1 MEDLDTQTPDI
12 VPDAPASAP
21 DAPPPTLSDALDN
34 AFDNVFSDEPE
45 MQSGRNRDQS
55 GRFAKG
61 EAKSEAKAEV
71 APKSAEVTP
80 KSAEVP
86 AKPSEVAAKFGE
98 VASQTAEQS
107 QNPDEP
113 PARLAAEAKAQWGAL
128 PPAVKADVHRTI
140 REMQGGI
147 EKYRTEATRWQTD
160 VAPYETLAQ
169 QYGMD
174 IKGVLADYEGMARM
188 MATDPVQV
196 FDTLAKRHGFTLQD
210 VAANVLGQDL
220 DEYAK
225 QTSQEIARLQQEN
238 MELKRQTQTYTQ
250 RQQQEVQSFITDFA
264 VKNPRYSELEPRIR
278 GILQS
283 TLVTATDPR
292 MRLQEAYEIAQ
303 SIADRFR
310 PAPRTAPAPQNPAI
324 ADQTRKGQLSITG
337 APGSGSNPANRKTP
351 ASAREAID
359 RAFDQYNL

>member
-1 MEDLDTQTPDI
+1 MDDFDTQAPDI
-12 VPDAPASAP
+12 VDVPAVSAP
-21 DAPPPTLSDALDN
+21 EASPSATLSDALDN

-45 MQSGRNRDQS
+45 MQSGRARDQS

-61 EAKSEAKAEV
+61 EAKG
-71 APKSAEVTP
+71 EVT
-80 KSAEVP
+80 
-86 AKPSEVAAKFGE
+86 AKPSEVSAKSGE
-98 VASQTAEQS
+98 VAAKSSEVAPTAIEQAI
-107 QNPDEP
+107 NPDEP
-113 PARLAAEAKAQWGAL
+113 PARLSAEAKAQWGAL

-188 MATDPVQV
+188 MATNPVQV

-220 DEYAK
+220 DDYAK

-264 VKNPRYSELEPRIR
+264 VKNPRYGELEPQIA
-278 GILQS
+278 GILRS
-283 TLVTATDPR
+283 GLVTATEPR
-292 MRLQEAYEIAQ
+292 MRLQEAYEIA
-303 SIADRFR
+303 DRLK
-310 PAPRTAPAPQNPAI
+310 PAPRTAPAPQTPAI

-351 ASAREAID
+351 ASAREALD
-359 RAFDQYNL
+359 RAFDQYGL

>member
-1 MEDLDTQTPDI
+1 MDDFDTQTPDI
-12 VPDAPASAP
+12 TPDVPAASAP
-21 DAPPPTLSDALDN
+21 EASPSATLSDALDN

-45 MQSGRNRDQS
+45 MQSGRARDQS

-61 EAKSEAKAEV
+61 EAKSEAKA
-71 APKSAEVTP
+71 APIDPKPVSAEP
-80 KSAEVP
+80 GPE
-86 AKPSEVAAKFGE
+86 AKAAP
-98 VASQTAEQS
+98 TEQPI
-107 QNPDEP
+107 NPDEP
-113 PARLAAEAKAQWGAL
+113 PARLSAEAKAQWGAL

-147 EKYRTEATRWQTD
+147 EKYRNEATRWQTD

-188 MATDPVQV
+188 MATNPVQV

-220 DEYAK
+220 DDYAK

-264 VKNPRYSELEPRIR
+264 VKNPRYGELEPQIA
-278 GILQS
+278 GILRS
-283 TLVTATDPR
+283 GLVTATEPR
-292 MRLQEAYEIAQ
+292 MRLQEAYEIA
-303 SIADRFR
+303 DRLK
-310 PAPRTAPAPQNPAI
+310 PAPRTAPAPQTPAI

-351 ASAREAID
+351 ASAREALD
-359 RAFDQYNL
+359 RAFDQYGL

>member
-1 MEDLDTQTPDI
+1 MEDFDTQAPDI

-61 EAKSEAKAEV
+61 EAKAAPIEAKPV
-71 APKSAEVTP
+71 SAE
-80 KSAEVP
+80 P
-86 AKPSEVAAKFGE
+86 APEAAT
-98 VASQTAEQS
+98 APAEQS

-113 PARLAAEAKAQWGAL
+113 PARLSAEAKAQWAAL

-188 MATDPVQV
+188 MATNPVQV

-220 DEYAK
+220 DDYAK

-264 VKNPRYSELEPRIR
+264 VKNPRYGELEPQIA
-278 GILQS
+278 GILRS
-283 TLVTATDPR
+283 GLVTATEPR
-292 MRLQEAYEIAQ
+292 LRLQEAYEIA
-303 SIADRFR
+303 DRLK

-351 ASAREAID
+351 ASAREALD
-359 RAFDQYNL
+359 RAFDQYGL

>member
-1 MEDLDTQTPDI
+1 MEDLDTQAPDI

-61 EAKSEAKAEV
+61 EAKAAPIEAKPA
-71 APKSAEVTP
+71 SAE
-80 KSAEVP
+80 P
-86 AKPSEVAAKFGE
+86 APEAA
-98 VASQTAEQS
+98 AAPAEQS

-113 PARLAAEAKAQWGAL
+113 PARLSAEAKAQWAAL

-188 MATDPVQV
+188 MATNPVQV

-220 DEYAK
+220 DDYAK

-264 VKNPRYSELEPRIR
+264 VKNPRYGELEPQIA
-278 GILQS
+278 GILRS
-283 TLVTATDPR
+283 GLVTATEPR
-292 MRLQEAYEIAQ
+292 LRLQEAYEIA
-303 SIADRFR
+303 DRLK

-351 ASAREAID
+351 ASAREALD
-359 RAFDQYNL
+359 RAFDQYGL

>member
-1 MEDLDTQTPDI
+1 MEDLDTQTPAI

-34 AFDNVFSDEPE
+34 AFDNVFADEPE

-61 EAKSEAKAEV
+61 EAKSEAKGEV
-71 APKSAEVTP
+71 APKPS
-80 KSAEVP
+80 EVP
-86 AKPSEVAAKFGE
+86 AKSGE
-98 VASQTAEQS
+98 VASQNAEQS

-113 PARLAAEAKAQWGAL
+113 PARLSAEAKAQWSAL

-264 VKNPRYSELEPRIR
+264 VKNPRYSELEPQIA
-278 GILQS
+278 GILRS
-283 TLVTATDPR
+283 GLVTATEPR
-292 MRLQEAYEIAQ
+292 LRLQEAYEIA
-303 SIADRFR
+303 DRLK

-351 ASAREAID
+351 ASAREALD
-359 RAFDQYNL
+359 RAFDQYGL

>member
-1 MEDLDTQTPDI
+1 MDDFDTETPDI
-12 VPDAPASAP
+12 APDVPAASAP
-21 DAPPPTLSDALDN
+21 EASPSATLSDALDK
-34 AFDNVFSDEPE
+34 AFDDVFSDEPE
-45 MQSGRNRDQS
+45 MQSGRARDQS

-61 EAKSEAKAEV
+61 EAKSE
-71 APKSAEVTP
+71 VT
-80 KSAEVP
+80 
-86 AKPSEVAAKFGE
+86 AKPGEVSAKSGEVAAKSGE
-98 VASQTAEQS
+98 VASQTSEQPI
-107 QNPDEP
+107 NPDEP
-113 PARLAAEAKAQWGAL
+113 PARLSAEAKAQWGAL

-188 MATDPVQV
+188 MATNPVQV

-220 DEYAK
+220 DDYAK

-264 VKNPRYSELEPRIR
+264 VKNPRYGELEPQIA
-278 GILQS
+278 GILRS
-283 TLVTATDPR
+283 GLVTATEPR
-292 MRLQEAYEIAQ
+292 MRLQEAYEIA
-303 SIADRFR
+303 DRLK
-310 PAPRTAPAPQNPAI
+310 PAPRTAPAPQTPAI

-351 ASAREAID
+351 ASAREALD
-359 RAFDQYNL
+359 RAFDQYGL

>member
-1 MEDLDTQTPDI
+1 MDDFDTQAPDITPD
-12 VPDAPASAP
+12 VPAVSTPEASPSA
-21 DAPPPTLSDALDN
+21 TLSDALDN

-45 MQSGRNRDQS
+45 MQSGRARDQS

-61 EAKSEAKAEV
+61 EAKSEAKA
-71 APKSAEVTP
+71 APIDPKPASAE
-80 KSAEVP
+80 P
-86 AKPSEVAAKFGE
+86 APEAK
-98 VASQTAEQS
+98 APPTEQAI
-107 QNPDEP
+107 NPDEP
-113 PARLAAEAKAQWGAL
+113 PARLSAEAKAQWGAL

-188 MATDPVQV
+188 MATNPVQV

-220 DEYAK
+220 DDYAK

-264 VKNPRYSELEPRIR
+264 VKNPRYGELEPQIA
-278 GILQS
+278 GILRS
-283 TLVTATDPR
+283 GLVTATEPR
-292 MRLQEAYEIAQ
+292 MRLQEAYEIA
-303 SIADRFR
+303 DRLK
-310 PAPRTAPAPQNPAI
+310 PAPRTAPAPQTPAI

-351 ASAREAID
+351 ASAREALD
-359 RAFDQYNL
+359 RAFDQYGL

>member
-34 AFDNVFSDEPE
+34 AFDNVFADEPE

-61 EAKSEAKAEV
+61 EGKSEV
-71 APKSAEVTP
+71 Q
-80 KSAEVP
+80 
-86 AKPSEVAAKFGE
+86 AKPSEVAPKSGEVTPKVGE

-113 PARLAAEAKAQWGAL
+113 PARLSAEAKAQWAAL

-188 MATDPVQV
+188 MATNPVQV

-210 VAANVLGQDL
+210 VAASVLGQDL

-264 VKNPRYSELEPRIR
+264 VKNPRYSELEPQIA
-278 GILQS
+278 GILRS
-283 TLVTATDPR
+283 GLVTATEPR
-292 MRLQEAYEIAQ
+292 LRLQEAYEIA
-303 SIADRFR
+303 DRLK

-351 ASAREAID
+351 ASAREALD
-359 RAFDQYNL
+359 RAFDQYGL

>member
-1 MEDLDTQTPDI
+1 MDDFDTQTPDI
-12 VPDAPASAP
+12 TPDVPAASAP
-21 DAPPPTLSDALDN
+21 EAAPPTLSDALDN

-45 MQSGRNRDQS
+45 MQSGRARDQS

-61 EAKSEAKAEV
+61 EAQAKQSEAKG
-71 APKSAEVTP
+71 EVT
-80 KSAEVP
+80 
-86 AKPSEVAAKFGE
+86 AKPSEVSAKSGE
-98 VASQTAEQS
+98 VAAKSGEAASQTSEQPI
-107 QNPDEP
+107 NPDEP
-113 PARLAAEAKAQWGAL
+113 PARLSAEAKAQWGAL

-188 MATDPVQV
+188 MATNPVQV

-220 DEYAK
+220 DDYAK

-238 MELKRQTQTYTQ
+238 MELKR
-250 RQQQEVQSFITDFA
+250 
-264 VKNPRYSELEPRIR
+264 
-278 GILQS
+278 
-283 TLVTATDPR
+283 
-292 MRLQEAYEIAQ
+292 
-303 SIADRFR
+303 
-310 PAPRTAPAPQNPAI
+310 
-324 ADQTRKGQLSITG
+324 
-337 APGSGSNPANRKTP
+337 
-351 ASAREAID
+351 
-359 RAFDQYNL
+359 

>member
-1 MEDLDTQTPDI
+1 MEDLDTQAPDI

-61 EAKSEAKAEV
+61 EAKAAPVEAKPV
-71 APKSAEVTP
+71 SAE
-80 KSAEVP
+80 P
-86 AKPSEVAAKFGE
+86 APEAA
-98 VASQTAEQS
+98 AAPAEQS

-113 PARLAAEAKAQWGAL
+113 PARLSAEAKAQWAAL

-188 MATDPVQV
+188 MATNPVQV

-220 DEYAK
+220 DDYAK

-264 VKNPRYSELEPRIR
+264 VKNPRYGELEPQIA
-278 GILQS
+278 GILRS
-283 TLVTATDPR
+283 GLVTATEPR
-292 MRLQEAYEIAQ
+292 LRLQEAYEIA
-303 SIADRFR
+303 DRLK

-351 ASAREAID
+351 ASAREALD
-359 RAFDQYNL
+359 RAFDQYGL

>member
-1 MEDLDTQTPDI
+1 MDDLDTQTPDI
-12 VPDAPASAP
+12 VDVPASAP
-21 DAPPPTLSDALDN
+21 EASPPPTLSDALDN

-45 MQSGRNRDQS
+45 MQSGRARDQS

-61 EAKSEAKAEV
+61 EAKSE
-71 APKSAEVTP
+71 VT
-80 KSAEVP
+80 
-86 AKPSEVAAKFGE
+86 AKPSEVSAKSGEVAAKPGE
-98 VASQTAEQS
+98 VASQTTEQPI
-107 QNPDEP
+107 NPDEP
-113 PARLAAEAKAQWGAL
+113 PARLSAEAKAQWGAL

-188 MATDPVQV
+188 MATNPVQV

-220 DEYAK
+220 DDYAK
-225 QTSQEIARLQQEN
+225 ETSQEIARLQQEN
-238 MELKRQTQTYTQ
+238 MELRRQTQTYTQ
-250 RQQQEVQSFITDFA
+250 RQQQEVQSFIADFA
-264 VKNPRYSELEPRIR
+264 VKNPRYGELEPQIA
-278 GILQS
+278 GILRS
-283 TLVTATDPR
+283 GLVTATEPR
-292 MRLQEAYEIAQ
+292 LRLQEAYEIA
-303 SIADRFR
+303 DRLK
-310 PAPRTAPAPQNPAI
+310 PAPRTAPAPQTPAI

-351 ASAREAID
+351 ASAREALD
-359 RAFDQYNL
+359 RAFDQYGL

>member
-1 MEDLDTQTPDI
+1 MEDLDTQTADI
-12 VPDAPASAP
+12 VPNAPAIAP

-34 AFDNVFSDEPE
+34 AFDNVFADEPE

-61 EAKSEAKAEV
+61 EAKSEAKGEV
-71 APKSAEVTP
+71 APKPS
-80 KSAEVP
+80 EVP
-86 AKPSEVAAKFGE
+86 AKSGE
-98 VASQTAEQS
+98 VASQNAEQS

-113 PARLAAEAKAQWGAL
+113 PARLSAEAKAQWSAL

-188 MATDPVQV
+188 MATDPVAV

-250 RQQQEVQSFITDFA
+250 RQHQEVQSFITDFA
-264 VKNPRYSELEPRIR
+264 VKNPRYSELEPQIA
-278 GILQS
+278 GILRS
-283 TLVTATDPR
+283 GLVTATEPR
-292 MRLQEAYEIAQ
+292 LRLQEAYEIA
-303 SIADRFR
+303 DRLK

-351 ASAREAID
+351 ASAREALD
-359 RAFDQYNL
+359 RAFDQYGL

>member
-34 AFDNVFSDEPE
+34 ALDNVFSDEPE

-61 EAKSEAKAEV
+61 EAKAAPAEAKPV
-71 APKSAEVTP
+71 SAE
-80 KSAEVP
+80 P
-86 AKPSEVAAKFGE
+86 APEAA
-98 VASQTAEQS
+98 AAPAEQS

-113 PARLAAEAKAQWGAL
+113 PARLSAEAKAQWAAL

-188 MATDPVQV
+188 MATNPVQV

-220 DEYAK
+220 DDYAK

-264 VKNPRYSELEPRIR
+264 VKNPRYGELEPQIA
-278 GILQS
+278 GILRS
-283 TLVTATDPR
+283 GLVTATEPR
-292 MRLQEAYEIAQ
+292 LRLQEAYEIA
-303 SIADRFR
+303 DRLK

-351 ASAREAID
+351 ASAREALD
-359 RAFDQYNL
+359 RAFDQYGL

>member
-1 MEDLDTQTPDI
+1 MEDLDTQAPDI

-61 EAKSEAKAEV
+61 EAKAAPIEAKPA
-71 APKSAEVTP
+71 SAE
-80 KSAEVP
+80 P
-86 AKPSEVAAKFGE
+86 APEAA
-98 VASQTAEQS
+98 AAPAEQS

-113 PARLAAEAKAQWGAL
+113 PARLSAEAKAQWAAL

-147 EKYRTEATRWQTD
+147 EKYRNEATRWQTD

-188 MATDPVQV
+188 MATNPVQV

-220 DEYAK
+220 DDYAK

-264 VKNPRYSELEPRIR
+264 VKNPRYGELEPQIA
-278 GILQS
+278 GILRS
-283 TLVTATDPR
+283 GLVTASEPR
-292 MRLQEAYEIAQ
+292 LRLQEAYEIA
-303 SIADRFR
+303 DRLK

-351 ASAREAID
+351 ASAREALD
-359 RAFDQYNL
+359 RAFDQYGL

>member
-61 EAKSEAKAEV
+61 EAKSEA
-71 APKSAEVTP
+71 APKPSEVTP
-80 KSAEVP
+80 KV
-86 AKPSEVAAKFGE
+86 GE

-113 PARLAAEAKAQWGAL
+113 PARLSAEAKAQWAAL

-188 MATDPVQV
+188 MATNPVQV

-220 DEYAK
+220 DDYAK

-264 VKNPRYSELEPRIR
+264 VKNPRYGELEPQIA
-278 GILQS
+278 GILRS
-283 TLVTATDPR
+283 GLVTATEPR
-292 MRLQEAYEIAQ
+292 LRLQEAYEIA
-303 SIADRFR
+303 DRLK

-324 ADQTRKGQLSITG
+324 SDQTRKGQLSITG

-351 ASAREAID
+351 ASAREALD
-359 RAFDQYNL
+359 RAFDQYGL

>member
-1 MEDLDTQTPDI
+1 
-12 VPDAPASAP
+12 
-21 DAPPPTLSDALDN
+21 
-34 AFDNVFSDEPE
+34 
-45 MQSGRNRDQS
+45 
-55 GRFAKG
+55 
-61 EAKSEAKAEV
+61 
-71 APKSAEVTP
+71 
-80 KSAEVP
+80 
-86 AKPSEVAAKFGE
+86 
-98 VASQTAEQS
+98 
-107 QNPDEP
+107 
-113 PARLAAEAKAQWGAL
+113 
-128 PPAVKADVHRTI
+128 
-140 REMQGGI
+140 
-147 EKYRTEATRWQTD
+147 

-188 MATDPVQV
+188 MATDPVAV

-220 DEYAK
+220 DDYAK

-264 VKNPRYSELEPRIR
+264 VKNPRYGELEPQIA
-278 GILQS
+278 GILRS
-283 TLVTATDPR
+283 GLVTATEPR
-292 MRLQEAYEIAQ
+292 LRLQEAYEIA
-303 SIADRFR
+303 DRLK

-351 ASAREAID
+351 ASAREALD
-359 RAFDQYNL
+359 RAFDQYGL

>member
-1 MEDLDTQTPDI
+1 
-12 VPDAPASAP
+12 
-21 DAPPPTLSDALDN
+21 
-34 AFDNVFSDEPE
+34 
-45 MQSGRNRDQS
+45 
-55 GRFAKG
+55 
-61 EAKSEAKAEV
+61 
-71 APKSAEVTP
+71 
-80 KSAEVP
+80 
-86 AKPSEVAAKFGE
+86 
-98 VASQTAEQS
+98 
-107 QNPDEP
+107 
-113 PARLAAEAKAQWGAL
+113 
-128 PPAVKADVHRTI
+128 
-140 REMQGGI
+140 MQGGI

-188 MATDPVQV
+188 MATNPVQV

-220 DEYAK
+220 DDYAK

-264 VKNPRYSELEPRIR
+264 VKNPRYGELEPQIA
-278 GILQS
+278 GILRS
-283 TLVTATDPR
+283 GLVTASEPR
-292 MRLQEAYEIAQ
+292 MRLQEAYEIA
-303 SIADRFR
+303 DRLK

-351 ASAREAID
+351 ASAREALD
-359 RAFDQYNL
+359 RAFDQYGL

>member
-1 MEDLDTQTPDI
+1 MDDLDTQVPDI
-12 VPDAPASAP
+12 VDVPAPEAA
-21 DAPPPTLSDALDN
+21 PPTLSDALDN
-34 AFDNVFSDEPE
+34 AFDNVFTDEPE
-45 MQSGRNRDQS
+45 MQSGRSRDQA

-61 EAKSEAKAEV
+61 EVSAKSGEV
-71 APKSAEVTP
+71 AV
-80 KSAEVP
+80 
-86 AKPSEVAAKFGE
+86 KPSEVGAKSGE
-98 VASQTAEQS
+98 VAPNETPTEQLI
-107 QNPDEP
+107 NPDEP
-113 PARLAAEAKAQWGAL
+113 PARLSAEAKAQWAAL

-147 EKYRTEATRWQTD
+147 EKYRTEASRWQTD

-220 DEYAK
+220 DDYAK

-264 VKNPRYSELEPRIR
+264 VKNPRYGELEPQIA
-278 GILQS
+278 GILRS
-283 TLVTATDPR
+283 GLVTATEPR
-292 MRLQEAYEIAQ
+292 TRLQEAYEIA
-303 SIADRFR
+303 DRLK
-310 PAPRTAPAPQNPAI
+310 PAPRTAPAPQTPAI

-351 ASAREAID
+351 ASAREALD
-359 RAFDQYNL
+359 RAFDQYGL

>member
-1 MEDLDTQTPDI
+1 MDDFDTQAPDI
-12 VPDAPASAP
+12 VDVPAASTPEASPSA
-21 DAPPPTLSDALDN
+21 TLSDALDN

-45 MQSGRNRDQS
+45 MQSGLARDQS

-61 EAKSEAKAEV
+61 EAKG
-71 APKSAEVTP
+71 EVT
-80 KSAEVP
+80 
-86 AKPSEVAAKFGE
+86 AKPSEVSAKSGE
-98 VASQTAEQS
+98 VAAKSSEVAPTAIEQAI
-107 QNPDEP
+107 NPDEP
-113 PARLAAEAKAQWGAL
+113 PARLSAEAKAQWGAL

-188 MATDPVQV
+188 MATNPVQV

-220 DEYAK
+220 DDYAK

-250 RQQQEVQSFITDFA
+250 RQQQEVQSFISDFA
-264 VKNPRYSELEPRIR
+264 VKNPRYGELEPQIA
-278 GILQS
+278 GILRS
-283 TLVTATDPR
+283 GLVTATEPR
-292 MRLQEAYEIAQ
+292 MRLQEAYEIA
-303 SIADRFR
+303 DRLK
-310 PAPRTAPAPQNPAI
+310 PAPRTAPAPQTPAI

-351 ASAREAID
+351 ASAREALD
-359 RAFDQYNL
+359 RAFDQYGL

>member
-55 GRFAKG
+55 GRFTKG
-61 EAKSEAKAEV
+61 EAKA
-71 APKSAEVTP
+71 APIETKPVSAE
-80 KSAEVP
+80 P
-86 AKPSEVAAKFGE
+86 APEAA
-98 VASQTAEQS
+98 AAPAEQS

-113 PARLAAEAKAQWGAL
+113 PARLSAEAKAQWAAL

-188 MATDPVQV
+188 MATNPVQV

-220 DEYAK
+220 DDYAK

-264 VKNPRYSELEPRIR
+264 VKNPRYGELEPQIA
-278 GILQS
+278 GILRS
-283 TLVTATDPR
+283 GLVTASEPR
-292 MRLQEAYEIAQ
+292 LRLQEAYEIA
-303 SIADRFR
+303 DRLK

-351 ASAREAID
+351 ASAREALD
-359 RAFDQYNL
+359 RAFDQYGL

>member
-1 MEDLDTQTPDI
+1 MEDFDTQTPDI

-34 AFDNVFSDEPE
+34 AFDNVFSDQPE
-45 MQSGRNRDQS
+45 MQSGRSRDQS

-61 EAKSEAKAEV
+61 EAKAAPIEAKPV
-71 APKSAEVTP
+71 SAEP
-80 KSAEVP
+80 AAE
-86 AKPSEVAAKFGE
+86 AA
-98 VASQTAEQS
+98 AAPAEQS

-113 PARLAAEAKAQWGAL
+113 PARLSAEAKAQWAAL

-147 EKYRTEATRWQTD
+147 EKYRNEATRWQTD

-188 MATDPVQV
+188 MATNPVQV

-220 DEYAK
+220 DDYAK

-264 VKNPRYSELEPRIR
+264 VKNPRYGELEPQIA
-278 GILQS
+278 GILRS
-283 TLVTATDPR
+283 GLVTASEPR
-292 MRLQEAYEIAQ
+292 LRLQEAYEIA
-303 SIADRFR
+303 DRLK

-351 ASAREAID
+351 ASAREALD
-359 RAFDQYNL
+359 RAFDQYGL

>member
-61 EAKSEAKAEV
+61 EAKAAPIEAKPV
-71 APKSAEVTP
+71 SAE
-80 KSAEVP
+80 P
-86 AKPSEVAAKFGE
+86 APEAAT
-98 VASQTAEQS
+98 APAEQS

-113 PARLAAEAKAQWGAL
+113 PARLSAEAKAQWAAL

-188 MATDPVQV
+188 MATNPVQV

-220 DEYAK
+220 DDYAK

-264 VKNPRYSELEPRIR
+264 VKNPRYGELEPQIA
-278 GILQS
+278 GILRS
-283 TLVTATDPR
+283 GLVTASEPR
-292 MRLQEAYEIAQ
+292 LRLQEAYEIA
-303 SIADRFR
+303 DRLK

-351 ASAREAID
+351 ASAREALD
-359 RAFDQYNL
+359 RAFDQYGL

>member
-1 MEDLDTQTPDI
+1 MDDLDTQTPDI
-12 VPDAPASAP
+12 VDVPAASAP
-21 DAPPPTLSDALDN
+21 EAPAVTLSDALDN

-45 MQSGRNRDQS
+45 MQSGRARDQS

-61 EAKSEAKAEV
+61 EGKSE
-71 APKSAEVTP
+71 VT
-80 KSAEVP
+80 
-86 AKPSEVAAKFGE
+86 AKPSEVSAKSGEVAAKSGE
-98 VASQTAEQS
+98 VASQTSEQPI
-107 QNPDEP
+107 NPDEP
-113 PARLAAEAKAQWGAL
+113 PARLSAEAKAQWGAL

-188 MATDPVQV
+188 MATNPVQV

-220 DEYAK
+220 DDYAK
-225 QTSQEIARLQQEN
+225 ETSQEIARLQQEN
-238 MELKRQTQTYTQ
+238 MELRRQTQTYTQ

-264 VKNPRYSELEPRIR
+264 VKNPRYGELEPQIA
-278 GILQS
+278 GILRS
-283 TLVTATDPR
+283 GLVTATEPR
-292 MRLQEAYEIAQ
+292 MRLQEAYEIA
-303 SIADRFR
+303 DRLK
-310 PAPRTAPAPQNPAI
+310 PAPRTAPAPQTPAI

-351 ASAREAID
+351 ASAREALD
-359 RAFDQYNL
+359 RAFDQYGL

>member
-12 VPDAPASAP
+12 VPDAPAIAP

-86 AKPSEVAAKFGE
+86 AKPSEVA
-98 VASQTAEQS
+98 SQTAEQS

-113 PARLAAEAKAQWGAL
+113 PARLSAEAKAQWSAL

-264 VKNPRYSELEPRIR
+264 IKNPRYSELEPQIA
-278 GILQS
+278 GILRS
-283 TLVTATDPR
+283 GLVTATEPR
-292 MRLQEAYEIAQ
+292 LRLQEAYEIA
-303 SIADRFR
+303 DRLK

-351 ASAREAID
+351 ASAREALD
-359 RAFDQYNL
+359 RAFDQYGL

>member
-1 MEDLDTQTPDI
+1 MDDFDTQAPDITPD
-12 VPDAPASAP
+12 VPAASAP
-21 DAPPPTLSDALDN
+21 EASPSATLSDALDN

-45 MQSGRNRDQS
+45 MQSGRARDQS

-61 EAKSEAKAEV
+61 EGKSEAKG
-71 APKSAEVTP
+71 EVT
-80 KSAEVP
+80 
-86 AKPSEVAAKFGE
+86 AKPSEVTAKSGEVAAKSGE
-98 VASQTAEQS
+98 VASQTSSEQPI
-107 QNPDEP
+107 NPDEP
-113 PARLAAEAKAQWGAL
+113 PARLSAEAKAQWGAL

-188 MATDPVQV
+188 MATNPVQV

-220 DEYAK
+220 DDYAK

-264 VKNPRYSELEPRIR
+264 VKNPRYGELEPQIA
-278 GILQS
+278 GILRS
-283 TLVTATDPR
+283 GLVTATEPR
-292 MRLQEAYEIAQ
+292 MRLQEAYEIA
-303 SIADRFR
+303 DRLK
-310 PAPRTAPAPQNPAI
+310 PAPRTAPAPQTPAI

-351 ASAREAID
+351 ASAREALD
-359 RAFDQYNL
+359 RAFDQYGL

>member
-1 MEDLDTQTPDI
+1 MEDLDTQTPNI
-12 VPDAPASAP
+12 VPDAPAIAP

-34 AFDNVFSDEPE
+34 AFDNVFADEPE

-61 EAKSEAKAEV
+61 EAKGEV
-71 APKSAEVTP
+71 APKSAEV
-80 KSAEVP
+80 P
-86 AKPSEVAAKFGE
+86 AKSGE

-113 PARLAAEAKAQWGAL
+113 PARLSAEAKAQWSAL

-264 VKNPRYSELEPRIR
+264 VKNPRYSELEPQIA
-278 GILQS
+278 GILRS
-283 TLVTATDPR
+283 GLVTATEPR
-292 MRLQEAYEIAQ
+292 LRLQEAYEIA
-303 SIADRFR
+303 DRLR

-351 ASAREAID
+351 ASAREALD
-359 RAFDQYNL
+359 RAFDQYGL

>member
-12 VPDAPASAP
+12 VSDAPASAP

-45 MQSGRNRDQS
+45 MQSGRSRDQS

-61 EAKSEAKAEV
+61 EAKAAPIEAKPV
-71 APKSAEVTP
+71 SAEP
-80 KSAEVP
+80 VP
-86 AKPSEVAAKFGE
+86 EAAT
-98 VASQTAEQS
+98 APAEQL

-113 PARLAAEAKAQWGAL
+113 PARLSAEAKAQWAAL

-188 MATDPVQV
+188 MATNPVAV

-264 VKNPRYSELEPRIR
+264 VKNPRYGELEPQIA
-278 GILQS
+278 GILRS
-283 TLVTATDPR
+283 GLVTATEPR
-292 MRLQEAYEIAQ
+292 LRLQEAYEIA
-303 SIADRFR
+303 DRLK
-310 PAPRTAPAPQNPAI
+310 PAPRTAPAPQTPAI

-351 ASAREAID
+351 ASAREALD
-359 RAFDQYNL
+359 RAFDQYGL

>member
-1 MEDLDTQTPDI
+1 MEDLDTQAPDI

-34 AFDNVFSDEPE
+34 AFDNVFSDQPE

-71 APKSAEVTP
+71 APKSAEV
-80 KSAEVP
+80 P
-86 AKPSEVAAKFGE
+86 AKPGE
-98 VASQTAEQS
+98 FASQTAEQS

-113 PARLAAEAKAQWGAL
+113 PARLSAEAKAQWAAL

-188 MATDPVQV
+188 MATNPVQV

-220 DEYAK
+220 DDYAK

-238 MELKRQTQTYTQ
+238 MQLKRQTQTYTQ

-264 VKNPRYSELEPRIR
+264 VKNPRYGELEPQIA
-278 GILQS
+278 GILRS
-283 TLVTATDPR
+283 GLVTASEPR
-292 MRLQEAYEIAQ
+292 MRLQEAYEIA
-303 SIADRFR
+303 DRLK

-351 ASAREAID
+351 ASAREALD
-359 RAFDQYNL
+359 RAFDQYGL

>member
-1 MEDLDTQTPDI
+1 MDDFDTQAPDI
-12 VPDAPASAP
+12 VDVPAASAP
-21 DAPPPTLSDALDN
+21 EASPSATLSDALDN

-45 MQSGRNRDQS
+45 MQSGRARDQS

-61 EAKSEAKAEV
+61 EAKSEVTAK
-71 APKSAEVTP
+71 S
-80 KSAEVP
+80 
-86 AKPSEVAAKFGE
+86 SEVAAKSGEVVAKSSE
-98 VASQTAEQS
+98 VASQTSSEQPI
-107 QNPDEP
+107 NPDEP
-113 PARLAAEAKAQWGAL
+113 PARLSAEAKAQWGAL

-188 MATDPVQV
+188 MATNPVQV

-220 DEYAK
+220 DDYAK

-264 VKNPRYSELEPRIR
+264 VKNPRYGELEPQIA
-278 GILQS
+278 GILRS
-283 TLVTATDPR
+283 GLVTATEPR
-292 MRLQEAYEIAQ
+292 MRLQEAYEIA
-303 SIADRFR
+303 DRLK
-310 PAPRTAPAPQNPAI
+310 PAPRTAPAPQTPAI

-351 ASAREAID
+351 ASAREALD
-359 RAFDQYNL
+359 RAFDQYGL

>member
-12 VPDAPASAP
+12 VPDAPAIAP

-71 APKSAEVTP
+71 TP

-86 AKPSEVAAKFGE
+86 AKPSEVAL
-98 VASQTAEQS
+98 QTAEQS

-113 PARLAAEAKAQWGAL
+113 PARLSAEAKAQWGAL

-264 VKNPRYSELEPRIR
+264 VKNPRYSELEPQIA
-278 GILQS
+278 GILRS
-283 TLVTATDPR
+283 GLVTATEPR
-292 MRLQEAYEIAQ
+292 LRLQEAYEIA
-303 SIADRFR
+303 DRLK

>member
-1 MEDLDTQTPDI
+1 MDDFDTQAPDI
-12 VPDAPASAP
+12 VDVPAASAP
-21 DAPPPTLSDALDN
+21 EASPSATLSDALDN

-45 MQSGRNRDQS
+45 MQSGRARDQS

-61 EAKSEAKAEV
+61 EGKSEAKA
-71 APKSAEVTP
+71 APIDPKLASTEPATEAKATP
-80 KSAEVP
+80 NAP
-86 AKPSEVAAKFGE
+86 
-98 VASQTAEQS
+98 EQPI
-107 QNPDEP
+107 NPDEP
-113 PARLAAEAKAQWGAL
+113 PARLSAEAKAQWAGL

-188 MATDPVQV
+188 MATNPVQV

-220 DEYAK
+220 DDYAK

-250 RQQQEVQSFITDFA
+250 RQQQEVQSFIADFA
-264 VKNPRYSELEPRIR
+264 VKNPRYGELEPQIA
-278 GILQS
+278 GILRS
-283 TLVTATDPR
+283 GLVTATEPR
-292 MRLQEAYEIAQ
+292 MRLQEAYEIA
-303 SIADRFR
+303 DRLK
-310 PAPRTAPAPQNPAI
+310 PAPRTAPAPQTPAI

-337 APGSGSNPANRKTP
+337 APGSGSNPANRNTP
-351 ASAREAID
+351 ASAREALD
-359 RAFDQYNL
+359 RAFDQYGL